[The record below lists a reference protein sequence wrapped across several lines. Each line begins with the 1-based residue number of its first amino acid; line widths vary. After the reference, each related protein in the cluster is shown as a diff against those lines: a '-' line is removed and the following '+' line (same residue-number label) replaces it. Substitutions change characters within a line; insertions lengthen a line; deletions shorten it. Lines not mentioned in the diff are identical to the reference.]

1 MNPSKSILIL
11 LNGQAVYVGASTVR
25 VIDVEDIDTTDED
38 ELKRLISRASNN
50 GVKCTEVK
58 NIGSFKVYDC
68 TEPGEEEFMDEVES
82 LIEDSGL
89 EEE

>member
-38 ELKRLISRASNN
+38 ELKKLISRASNN
-50 GVKCTEVK
+50 GVKCIEVK
-58 NIGSFKVYDC
+58 SVGSFKVYDC
-68 TEPGEEEFMDEVES
+68 TEPGEEEFMNEVEG
-82 LIEDSGL
+82 LIEGSGF

>member
-1 MNPSKSILIL
+1 MNHSKPVLIL

-25 VIDVEDIDTTDED
+25 VIGVEDIDTTDED
-38 ELKRLISRASNN
+38 ELRRLISRASNS

-58 NIGSFKVYDC
+58 SVGPFRVFDC
-68 TEPGEEEFMDEVES
+68 TEPGEEEFINEVEG
-82 LIEDSGL
+82 LIEEGGF